1 MLKGKFLW
9 RQVKYTIAQGFKDL
23 WADSKWLVRLHRKKT
38 YHQFSGLQMK
48 TSRRI
53 VVDLIKFIPYS
64 VILVVPFAELMLPIM
79 LWLFPNCVPTFFL
92 FDTAEDKRF

>member
-1 MLKGKFLW
+1 
-9 RQVKYTIAQGFKDL
+9 
-23 WADSKWLVRLHRKKT
+23 
-38 YHQFSGLQMK
+38 MK

-64 VILVVPFAELMLPIM
+64 VILVVPFAELMLPVM